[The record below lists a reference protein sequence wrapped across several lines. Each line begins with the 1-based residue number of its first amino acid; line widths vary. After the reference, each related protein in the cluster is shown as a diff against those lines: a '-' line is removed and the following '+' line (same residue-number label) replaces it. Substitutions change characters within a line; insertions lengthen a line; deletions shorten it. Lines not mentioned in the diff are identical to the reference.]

1 MGSITIRTECV
12 KSQRL
17 TYTLTSSIIGHMEK
31 KIDPLYTI
39 SELADAFGISTR
51 TIRFYETKA
60 LLNPERVG
68 GNRVYSYRDRARLS
82 LVLRAKR
89 LGFSLTDTRDYIE
102 LYEADP
108 DHKEQLQLLLSKVR
122 HRMQELQ
129 QQQEDL
135 HTTLG
140 ELEDIQTLC
149 LDHLIRIDESAQ
161 VD

>member
-1 MGSITIRTECV
+1 
-12 KSQRL
+12 
-17 TYTLTSSIIGHMEK
+17 MEK
-31 KIDPLYTI
+31 KIDQLYTI
-39 SELADAFGISTR
+39 SELAEAFGISTR

-60 LLNPERVG
+60 LLNPGRVG
-68 GNRVYSYRDRARLS
+68 GNRVYSYRDRARLG
-82 LVLRAKR
+82 LVLRAKC
-89 LGFSLTDTRDYIE
+89 LGFSLTDIRDYIE

-135 HTTLG
+135 LTTLG
-140 ELEDIQTLC
+140 ELEDIQTQC
-149 LDHLIRIDESAQ
+149 VDHLIRIDGSAQ